1 MRHIE
6 EDDEDIDLEATAS
19 FSAVF
24 RPAPPPPETSD
35 SVGPLEVT
43 FHGFRTAAE
52 SGDARA
58 AYRVG
63 VCLLEGRGCKPDPE
77 AALSWL
83 LRAADQRD
91 LDAQVMVANCYL
103 RGEIGPVNLAAAVHW
118 LSVAARQGSAEA
130 QFSLGDLYAR
140 GVGVPTDRAIAA
152 TYWQDAA
159 AQGYARAQLNL
170 ALAYVRGEGVPKD
183 MDLALSWLEKSAA
196 NGYAKAEYNLGQL
209 YLKGPAEWRNDAGAR
224 DYLGRAANRGFAPA
238 QFAYGRL
245 LQRADHP
252 DALDWLRKAAAQD
265 VGAAAYALAGI
276 FKSGG
281 CGELTNPAVADVWL
295 RRAAELKH
303 VPAQYEL
310 GRQGLADPTDSQHRA
325 ESLRL
330 IARAA
335 RKGHAAACYTLSLC
349 YARGVALKVDPVRAW
364 AWMTM
369 AADRGEARAELALPE
384 LDAVLVGD
392 DVQRARDL
400 RGDLQALLPPVRA

>member
-24 RPAPPPPETSD
+24 RPAPPPPASPENA
-35 SVGPLEVT
+35 GPLEVT

-52 SGDARA
+52 GGDARA

-77 AALSWL
+77 AALVWL

-91 LDAQVMVANCYL
+91 VDAQVMVANCYL
-103 RGEIGPVNLAAAVHW
+103 RGEVGPVNLAAAVHW
-118 LSVAARQGSAEA
+118 LGVAARQGSAEA

-140 GVGVPTDRAIAA
+140 GIGVTADRATAA
-152 TYWQDAA
+152 AHWQDAA
-159 AQGYARAQLNL
+159 TQGHARAQLNL
-170 ALAYVRGEGVPKD
+170 ALAFVRGEGVPKD
-183 MDLALSWLEKSAA
+183 MELALSWLEKSAA

-209 YLKGPAEWRNDAGAR
+209 YLKGPSEWRNEDSAR
-224 DYLGRAANRGFAPA
+224 DYLRRAANRGFAPA

-252 DALDWLRKAAAQD
+252 DALNWLRKAAAQD
-265 VGAAAYALAGI
+265 MGAAAYALAGI
-276 FKSGG
+276 FKAGG
-281 CGELTNPAVADVWL
+281 CGELTNPSVADVWL
-295 RRAAELKH
+295 RRAADLKY

-310 GRQGLADPTDSQHRA
+310 GRLGLADPIDSQHRA

-369 AADRGEARAELALPE
+369 AADRGEARAELKLPE
-384 LDAVLVGD
+384 LAAALVGED
-392 DVQRARDL
+392 GELARAM
-400 RGDLQALLPPVRA
+400 RGHLQALLPPVRA